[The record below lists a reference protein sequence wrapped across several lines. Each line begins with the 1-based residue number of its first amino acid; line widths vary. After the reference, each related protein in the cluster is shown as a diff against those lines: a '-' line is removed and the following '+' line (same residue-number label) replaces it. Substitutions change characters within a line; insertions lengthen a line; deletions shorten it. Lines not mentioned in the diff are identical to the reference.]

1 MYTPLGIFKYILHT
15 ILLSERF
22 VYLNTPL
29 SQRVQI
35 IEVLLYVTRIWRR
48 GGGGKRGLNISIL
61 LIWKLGQALQHFIIF
76 AQFMC

>member
-48 GGGGKRGLNISIL
+48 GVAKRGRNLSIL